1 MQTMYGNNEMSDLD
15 WVDAAQCQYADAY
28 GSRDKERAWILT
40 PLDAWVKNPNY
51 RGAPQPHPESYDY

>member
-1 MQTMYGNNEMSDLD
+1 MTNELSDLD
-15 WVDAAQCQYADAY
+15 WVDAAQAQYADSY

-51 RGAPQPHPESYDY
+51 RGAPQPHPESY